1 MGSLRFLDLDNVLT
15 IAQITDLHI
24 TNASQ
29 PKDRARNEARLRTA
43 LHAINQ
49 LKPHPAAILVTGD
62 LVDRGEPDEYAALKE
77 ILAGTEIPTYFT
89 VGNHDSRPAFR
100 QAFPGTPV

>member
-1 MGSLRFLDLDNVLT
+1 MLT

-43 LHAINQ
+43 LNAINQ
-49 LKPHPAAILVTGD
+49 LKPPPAAILVTGD
-62 LVDRGEPDEYAALKE
+62 LVDRGQPDEYAALKE
-77 ILAGTEIPTYFT
+77 ILAGTDYPDLFH
-89 VGNHDSRPAFR
+89 GGQS
-100 QAFPGTPV
+100 